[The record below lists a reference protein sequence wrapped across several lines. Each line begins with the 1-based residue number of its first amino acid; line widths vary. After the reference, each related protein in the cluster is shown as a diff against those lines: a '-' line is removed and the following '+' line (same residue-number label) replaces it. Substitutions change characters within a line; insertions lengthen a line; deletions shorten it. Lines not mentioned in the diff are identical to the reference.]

1 MVNSQIEIDLV
12 SHCIEYMS
20 NKVDICNLF
29 KSKGMKCSSSW
40 TYKKLAL
47 LYEEKPDAVSLE
59 EIRDLFR
66 NKWKPCNIDRH
77 LRHLE
82 SGLLKG
88 HSWHNASP
96 SILHLSIQDK
106 VRKCCDG
113 ILSLEEFLS
122 IGSDIT
128 KHEYFMVASHDICE
142 TAIVQN
148 FPLVIPPIG
157 SKSISDFI
165 YDGIPYDLKVTSHTD
180 AWKSVAGK
188 MTRDDKIKLALELF
202 RGVDSGRIRKMAEK
216 CKHNWGLNRMYYLVS
231 NSELWHSDPQGVV
244 GYLLDNL
251 PDQDNYFDIE
261 VHGFNIHICMVEQ

>member
-1 MVNSQIEIDLV
+1 MMAKTMFGSQ
-12 SHCIEYMS
+12 
-20 NKVDICNLF
+20 
-29 KSKGMKCSSSW
+29 
-40 TYKKLAL
+40 
-47 LYEEKPDAVSLE
+47 
-59 EIRDLFR
+59 
-66 NKWKPCNIDRH
+66 
-77 LRHLE
+77 
-82 SGLLKG
+82 
-88 HSWHNASP
+88 
-96 SILHLSIQDK
+96 
-106 VRKCCDG
+106 
-113 ILSLEEFLS
+113 
-122 IGSDIT
+122 
-128 KHEYFMVASHDICE
+128 
-142 TAIVQN
+142 
-148 FPLVIPPIG
+148 
-157 SKSISDFI
+157 SISDFI